1 MQTRQKSIQ
10 MCQANTISLKIPFK
24 VQKPV
29 QAQSYQYKIIKSHS
43 NMSSQYILIQKS
55 VQAWINRSNPI
66 QICQINTSSFQ
77 NAFKVQN
84 SVQSPKFRSK
94 SKIPFKA
101 QNPFMLLTNPYEFH
115 KTHQK
120 CVQGLPKSIQPR
132 SQAVQK
138 IKGSKTT
145 APRIPAWSPT
155 VVLTGRH
162 SG

>member
-94 SKIPFKA
+94 PKIH
-101 QNPFMLLTNPYEFH
+101 LCYW
-115 KTHQK
+115 
-120 CVQGLPKSIQPR
+120 
-132 SQAVQK
+132 
-138 IKGSKTT
+138 
-145 APRIPAWSPT
+145 RIPTSST
-155 VVLTGRH
+155 RH
-162 SG
+162 IKNASKVCQSQYNHAHKLFKKSKGAKPQHPGFPRGPPPWY